1 MPTRPDAWDL
11 PVDRALFPSHSAGW
25 LWSRVALPPPGVRC
39 HVEHQGLAC
48 ITDPSN
54 DQIVF
59 GMAESLIELVPGVAS
74 VVRGWVGQIHLLR
87 AEPEYDTSH
96 SEPIWR
102 TRIFVS
108 VPERSDQV
116 GGLRLAES
124 VIHEALHLQLTGYEA
139 IEPIVADRKSTMA
152 SPWRSEER
160 PIQGVFHGLYVF
172 SCLSTFFIRIGGFLE
187 ESSRSHVCARL
198 RDIREEIGA
207 INLDELASC
216 LTPNGKHLASRWSR
230 EALSPPLT
238 SWLGPTSPIG
248 IPRAYPPRQPRE
260 LAPQGEHGG

>member
-1 MPTRPDAWDL
+1 MPP
-11 PVDRALFPSHSAGW
+11 AGV
-25 LWSRVALPPPGVRC
+25 LC

-59 GMAESLIELVPGVAS
+59 GVAESLIELVPGMAS
-74 VVRGWVGQIHLLR
+74 AVRGWVGQIHLLR

-116 GGLRLAES
+116 GALRLAES

-139 IEPIVADRKSTMA
+139 IEPMVADGKLAMA
-152 SPWRSEER
+152 SPWRSEKR
-160 PIQGVFHGLYVF
+160 PLQGVFHGLYVF
-172 SCLSTFFIRIGGFLE
+172 SCLSTFFSRIGGRLDVDG
-187 ESSRSHVCARL
+187 RRHVGVRL
-198 RDIREEIGA
+198 GEIREEIAA
-207 INLDELASC
+207 INFDELTFG
-216 LTPNGKHLASRWSR
+216 LTPVGKGLASRWAG
-230 EALSPPLT
+230 EALAPPFPVMGGT
-238 SWLGPTSPIG
+238 DGSAGGP
-248 IPRAYPPRQPRE
+248 R
-260 LAPQGEHGG
+260 